1 MVTAPLLATWSSTSS
16 LERILNAPLVHDWAT
31 DGAATRAMD
40 VGGLERDSVHET
52 TVCADACMG
61 PSTVAD
67 AHAGPVGTGGS
78 SILAQRMEQ
87 HWMQGGVSTGREG
100 SADGLEGSVSQQ
112 SSDGDTT
119 TPAGSQGAAGP
130 GPARGTHAT
139 LHGSFAAS
147 DAGQQ
152 EGSNTAS
159 AHAVQDWQG
168 HSNSMGSN
176 QGHPALLSAHRV
188 HAASVSPAAS
198 PMKSSAQH
206 APCPAAAAAM
216 HAAVG
221 AGKAHRAEPAGD
233 AWTGFAD
240 GLLADS
246 TEGHVADLM
255 KWAADGA
262 DIEWIL
268 SDKGM

>member
-1 MVTAPLLATWSSTSS
+1 
-16 LERILNAPLVHDWAT
+16 
-31 DGAATRAMD
+31 
-40 VGGLERDSVHET
+40 
-52 TVCADACMG
+52 
-61 PSTVAD
+61 
-67 AHAGPVGTGGS
+67 
-78 SILAQRMEQ
+78 MEQ
-87 HWMQGGVSTGREG
+87 RWMQEGVSTGRKG

-119 TPAGSQGAAGP
+119 TPAGYQGAV
-130 GPARGTHAT
+130 GPAQHTHTA

-147 DAGQQ
+147 GSCADLQ
-152 EGSNTAS
+152 EGANIAS

-168 HSNSMGSN
+168 HSNSMESS

-188 HAASVSPAAS
+188 LAASVSPAAS

-206 APCPAAAAAM
+206 A
-216 HAAVG
+216 AVD

-233 AWTGFAD
+233 AWAGLAD